1 MKKQFEKLTAPV
13 CIFKIIYLHEPS
25 YLIWSMLQIAAN
37 AVLPLLYVY
46 APKRILEALT
56 AGSGFADVLKIIF
69 SYGAI
74 LFLISV
80 GNTFFANKASL
91 AASRFAK
98 KLQYNIGIITMAL
111 PVSDI
116 ERASTA
122 EAVNLAKNAFAIT
135 ETASYLSRTISNAI
149 TIAGLAY
156 LIVRLDAV
164 SLLSVLAVVSV
175 KSVFTYV
182 QFRYNKKARLL
193 SAQNERVGNY
203 LMGLAY
209 FNHGAEKEIR
219 VDNLQ
224 DWFIGKNKAYRNE
237 MVTLQYRDFKY
248 TALFEA
254 ILTIVTVLQSFLV
267 LTILAGNYIN
277 GTIRIADFTMLFTA
291 ITSLTAALS
300 AFSDQISL
308 YNRQVMNVSDYQKL
322 TLFHACDGDSTSGMA
337 TTKAADGIGIIRFEH
352 VSFIYPGGK
361 DPVLSDIH
369 ITIQD
374 GEKLVIVGLNGA
386 GKSTFIKLLCK
397 FYKPTSGRI
406 TVNGIDIWSIPNSR
420 YYALIGVVF
429 QDFTNFA
436 FTMRE
441 NIAFTESADN
451 EKICAVLRELGM
463 DIYANQTDTYITKT
477 FSPNGIE
484 PSGGEE
490 QKLAIARAVYK
501 DASLLILDEPTASL
515 DVKAESEIYRNFFR
529 MAKDKTTVFIS
540 HRLACSKVA
549 DRIAVF
555 SGGRITE
562 YGNHDDLVRQG
573 GLYAE
578 MYEKQSKL
586 YVKEKN

>member
-1 MKKQFEKLTAPV
+1 M
-13 CIFKIIYLHEPS
+13 
-25 YLIWSMLQIAAN
+25 
-37 AVLPLLYVY
+37 
-46 APKRILEALT
+46 
-56 AGSGFADVLKIIF
+56 
-69 SYGAI
+69 
-74 LFLISV
+74 
-80 GNTFFANKASL
+80 
-91 AASRFAK
+91 
-98 KLQYNIGIITMAL
+98 QYNIGIITMAL

-122 EAVNLAKNAFAIT
+122 EAVNLAKNASAIT

-164 SLLSVLAVVSV
+164 SLLSVLAVMSV
-175 KSVFTYV
+175 KAVFTYV

-248 TALFEA
+248 TALFEV

-361 DPVLSDIH
+361 EPVLSDIH

-420 YYALIGVVF
+420 YYALIGAVF

>member
-122 EAVNLAKNAFAIT
+122 EAVNLAKNASAIT

-308 YNRQVMNVSDYQKL
+308 YNRQVMNVSDYKKL

-361 DPVLSDIH
+361 EPVLSDIH

-420 YYALIGVVF
+420 YYALIGAVF